1 MKKILRKLDQI
12 DFIIILVLALV
23 GFGLIGSI
31 FSKTPPRQPLSK
43 VIQEKPVS
51 KEVLPIK
58 FSSESLQ
65 LDPSKPFSLNIVPA
79 EELSAL
85 VYRLEIFFDPQAL
98 SVKDAL
104 AGDFFE
110 EPTILRKEIDNKVGR
125 VYFSAG
131 IAPKEMRQSGEPKN
145 RNTLATLIFE
155 TKPQSNPEK
164 KSTTTI
170 FFGEKT
176 MIAGKEK
183 SFENSN
189 LTLESSIITL
199 DATAR
204 E

>member
-31 FSKTPPRQPLSK
+31 FSKTPPRQSLSK
-43 VIQEKPVS
+43 VTQEKPAS
-51 KEVLPIK
+51 REILPVK
-58 FSSESLQ
+58 FSPDSLQ
-65 LDPSKPFSLNIVPA
+65 LSLSEPFSLNIVPA

-85 VYRLEIFFDPQAL
+85 IYRLEIFFDPQVL
-98 SVKDAL
+98 SVKDTL
-104 AGDFFE
+104 AGNFFN
-110 EPTILRKEIDNKVGR
+110 EPTILRKEIDNRVGR

-145 RNTLATLIFE
+145 RNTLSIFVFE
-155 TKPQSNPEK
+155 AKPQYNQEEK
-164 KSTTTI
+164 LKTTI
-170 FFGEKT
+170 SFGKKT
-176 MIAGKEK
+176 MIFGKEK

-189 LTLESSIITL
+189 LTLKPFIITL
-199 DATAR
+199 NDAAR